1 MVRAEPEQRGIP
13 HLLLLMANLSPRGS
27 SAVARAFRTRITILW
42 RFTALLWALELV
54 DTLLLASWL
63 DRFGIRP
70 RTVDGLWGVAAAP
83 FLHAGLGHLLANT
96 LSLWPLGFLAMAR
109 QIGDFYRVFFTSLLV
124 GGLGTWLLG
133 RGGSVHVGASGV
145 IFGFLGFLL
154 ARGYYE
160 RRPGAILVSLFTLVV
175 YGGLAWQALPFFVA
189 AEVSWEG
196 HLFGLFGGV
205 LAAKRT
211 SGRG

>member
-1 MVRAEPEQRGIP
+1 
-13 HLLLLMANLSPRGS
+13 MANLSRRAP
-27 SAVARAFRTRITILW
+27 SAVARAFSTRITVLW
-42 RFTALLWALELV
+42 RLTLTLWVLELV

-70 RTVDGLWGVAAAP
+70 RTVDGLWGVATAP

-96 LSLWPLGFLAMAR
+96 LTLWPLGFLAMAR
-109 QIGDFYRVFFTSLLV
+109 HIGDFYRVFFTSLLV

-160 RRPGAILVSLFTLVV
+160 RRPGAILMSLFTLFV
-175 YGGLAWQALPFFVA
+175 YGGLVWQALPFFVA

-196 HLFGLFGGV
+196 HLFGMLGGV